1 MTHPSRKTAHR
12 FSSHLITVQKA
23 TAALALAPA
32 GTPDAVINKI
42 YEAVASATKDKKIQD
57 SFIAQGAVAVGSTPA
72 ELDQVVKT
80 EIPMWKDLA
89 QKANIKLN

>member
-23 TAALALAPA
+23 TAALAPA

-42 YEAVASATKDKKIQD
+42 YEAVASATKDKKIHD